1 MLNNEK
7 ALVVEFMTKN
17 RKTDLTKAVDKSEI
31 SILSAK
37 IHYAGR
43 HISDYELVPF
53 QKAIEELIREGLLVN
68 TKKYDEYF
76 LDLTKM

>member
-17 RKTDLTKAVDKSEI
+17 RKTDVTKAVDKSDI
-31 SILSAK
+31 AILSAK

-53 QKAIEELIREGLLVN
+53 QKAIEELIREGLLVS
-68 TKKYDEYF
+68 TEKSEYF
-76 LDLTKM
+76 LDLTKI